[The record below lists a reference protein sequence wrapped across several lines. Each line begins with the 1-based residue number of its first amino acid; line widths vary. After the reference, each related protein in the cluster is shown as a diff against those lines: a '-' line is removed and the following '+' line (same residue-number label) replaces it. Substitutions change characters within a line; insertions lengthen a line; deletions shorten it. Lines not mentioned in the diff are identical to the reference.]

1 VDEHGETSRENK
13 LADSK
18 DATTRSKNVKRR
30 HVPVAYEDCVK
41 TKSERKEDTVH
52 GESSTEETENKK
64 LKWEPKNWREVL
76 NNIREM
82 RKQRDAPVDTMG
94 CDKCADESARPEV
107 R

>member
-1 VDEHGETSRENK
+1 VDEQREISCESK

-18 DATTRSKNVKRR
+18 DATPRAKHVKRR
-30 HVPVAYEDCVK
+30 HVTVAYEDSVK
-41 TKSERKEDTVH
+41 NTTERKEDTMH
-52 GESSTEETENKK
+52 GDSSTEETENKK

-76 NNIREM
+76 NNLREM